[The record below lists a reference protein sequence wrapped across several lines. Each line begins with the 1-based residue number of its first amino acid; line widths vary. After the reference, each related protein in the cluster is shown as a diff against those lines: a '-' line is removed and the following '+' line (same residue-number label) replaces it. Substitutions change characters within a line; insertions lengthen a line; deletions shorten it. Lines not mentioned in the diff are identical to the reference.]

1 MNKAYTL
8 GTLVG
13 LGVGVALY
21 FAVVYLLPILGKT
34 KWIWT

>member
-1 MNKAYTL
+1 MNKPYTL
-8 GTLVG
+8 GIVVG

-21 FAVVYLLPILGKT
+21 FALVYALPILGKS